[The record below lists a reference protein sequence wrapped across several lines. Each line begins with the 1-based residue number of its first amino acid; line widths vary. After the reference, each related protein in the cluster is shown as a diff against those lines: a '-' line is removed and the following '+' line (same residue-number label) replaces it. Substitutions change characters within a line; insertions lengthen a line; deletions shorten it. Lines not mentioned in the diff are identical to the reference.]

1 MSPRLALN
9 FLGIPQLYLDNTP
22 ITTDRRKAVALLA
35 YLAMHRGK
43 QPREFLS
50 GLFWPDYEQAKAFS
64 NLRRTIW
71 EIHQAIGEGWL
82 VADRESV
89 ELNQRAKIDLDAA
102 SFQDLL
108 SQSRQKKDSASRVPL
123 LVESTKLYR
132 NHFLTGFSLKDAFPF
147 NEWAYTESEQFRGLL
162 ASTLTTL
169 SEDYCMLGQADKA
182 IPYARRLISLDPLNE
197 ISHRQLMQVYLK
209 AGQHNAALKQYQTCE
224 RILRKELNLDPQ
236 PETRAIYKK
245 IRKGEIQPVHV
256 EKHIESITPKH
267 NLPSQLST
275 FIGREKEQEEIVNF
289 LKKNRLVTLAGVGGI
304 GKTRISLQVGQRVL
318 NDYPDGVWFIALDS
332 LSDPAL
338 APQTVASVFDIREAP
353 DRPVIEILMNVLREK
368 TTLLILDNCEHLLDS
383 CAQLITTLLT
393 NCPNLKSLA
402 TSREILNM
410 KGEATYYLPS
420 LSLPEGN
427 SLLAE
432 KLTEY
437 ESVQLFIERA
447 ALALSSFRLMKKNA
461 QGVTDLCRELD
472 GIPLAIELAAARVNV
487 LTVEEILKQLH
498 DYFSLL
504 ASEGRTNLPRHQ
516 TLQASMDWSWGLLS
530 EAEQIFMRQLSV
542 FAGGWTLES
551 AQAVCTG
558 DSLNLTSALVKKSL
572 IVVDQATGPQTRYR
586 FHEIVRHYSREKL
599 LEAGGSEIIQDR
611 HLAYFVKM
619 TEEAEPELYRSNQV
633 FWLNKLDDE
642 LNNLRRA
649 LEWALA
655 TNLKLGLQLI
665 INSGVFWEVRG
676 DIQEIQQWLAQLLEH
691 YNEADSLRARALAV
705 YGNRLATGAKLAKAQ
720 IIANQSL
727 ELSRAISDK
736 HAEAFT
742 LWGLGA
748 VTALRGNLRQGIPI
762 VEQSLALYRSLGDK
776 LGQGN
781 ATGWLGLNTNDLERS
796 KLFLFESL
804 RLHRELGNLSGMAF
818 CLNRLILNAIWGG
831 NFTSPVQ
838 WLEDAIIIHRQLG
851 RRRGEV
857 DILGYYG
864 MLSYWQGDYQH
875 ACSYFEESIELG
887 KKIGIAELD
896 WQHVNMGYAKLRQGD
911 VTEAKELFEF
921 CVQQFQKANNTI
933 GLVYA
938 IEGLASLHLNQQQA
952 EQATRIFAW
961 TDVIRENIGYHRPP
975 VERASVERDLAVIQ
989 SQLDIA
995 DFAKLSAEGRAMTLE
1010 QAISLA
1016 LDTMEEM

>member
-1 MSPRLALN
+1 MEAEERHPSAQVVERLAELFN
-9 FLGIPQLYLDNTP
+9 VPQNERKSFLRFARGDWQAMSSPGGETEEAPWRASQP
-22 ITTDRRKAVALLA
+22 IAL
-35 YLAMHRGK
+35 RT
-43 QPREFLS
+43 
-50 GLFWPDYEQAKAFS
+50 
-64 NLRRTIW
+64 NL
-71 EIHQAIGEGWL
+71 
-82 VADRESV
+82 
-89 ELNQRAKIDLDAA
+89 
-102 SFQDLL
+102 
-108 SQSRQKKDSASRVPL
+108 
-123 LVESTKLYR
+123 
-132 NHFLTGFSLKDAFPF
+132 
-147 NEWAYTESEQFRGLL
+147 
-162 ASTLTTL
+162 
-169 SEDYCMLGQADKA
+169 
-182 IPYARRLISLDPLNE
+182 
-197 ISHRQLMQVYLK
+197 
-209 AGQHNAALKQYQTCE
+209 
-224 RILRKELNLDPQ
+224 
-236 PETRAIYKK
+236 
-245 IRKGEIQPVHV
+245 PV
-256 EKHIESITPKH
+256 SIT
-267 NLPSQLST
+267 S
-275 FIGREKEQEEIVNF
+275 FIGRGKEQDEIIS
-289 LKKNRLVTLAGVGGI
+289 LLAKNRLVTLAGVGGI
-304 GKTRISLQVGQRVL
+304 GKTRLSLQVGQKLL
-318 NDYPDGVWFIALDS
+318 NDYPNGAWFVALDS

-338 APQTVASVFDIREAP
+338 IPQTVAAVFEIRERA
-353 DRPVIEILMNVLREK
+353 DRPIIETLMNYLRGK
-368 TTLLILDNCEHLLDS
+368 TILLIFDNCEHLLDA
-383 CAQLITTLLT
+383 CAHLITSMLT
-393 NCPNLKSLA
+393 NCPDLRVLA
-402 TSREILNM
+402 TSRETLNVV
-410 KGEATYYLPS
+410 GEATYYVPS
-420 LSLPEGN
+420 LSIPEPE
-427 SLLAE
+427 AAWTE

-437 ESVQLFIERA
+437 EAIRMFTERA
-447 ALALSSFRLMKKNA
+447 ALSSSAFTLTNQNA
-461 QGVTDLCRELD
+461 QTVLDICRRVD
-472 GIPLAIELAAARVNV
+472 GIPLAIELAAARVNI
-487 LTVEEILKQLH
+487 LQVEEILKQLQNS
-498 DYFSLL
+498 FALL
-504 ASEGRTNLPRHQ
+504 SRDGRTVLPRQQ
-516 TLQASMDWSWGLLS
+516 TIQASLDWSWGLLS
-530 EAEQIFMRQLSV
+530 ETEQIFVMQLSV
-542 FAGGWTLES
+542 FAGGWTMES
-551 AQAVCTG
+551 AQAVCDG
-558 DSLNLTSALVKKSL
+558 DVLSLTSTLVKKSL
-572 IVVDQATGPQTRYR
+572 IAVNQRAGHETRYH

-619 TEEAEPELYRSNQV
+619 TEEAEPELYRSKQV

-691 YNEADSLRARALAV
+691 YNEADSLRARALAI

-736 HAEAFT
+736 HTEAFT

-748 VTALRGNLRQGIPI
+748 VMALRGNLRQGIPI

-776 LGQGN
+776 LGQGI
-781 ATGWLGLNTNDLERS
+781 ATEWLGLNTNDLERS

-838 WLEDAIIIHRQLG
+838 WLEEAIIIHRQLG

-887 KKIGIAELD
+887 EKIGIAELD
-896 WQHVNMGYAKLRQGD
+896 WQHVNMGYAKLRQGN

-1016 LDTMEEM
+1016 LDTMEET